1 MAASQFFRIATEGA
15 TTDGRV
21 IDAQWIKDIA
31 ETYDPKTFTAVVN
44 CEHIN
49 GADPNGS
56 FGSYG
61 HVTAVKAEPV
71 QLNIGGK
78 QVTRLALYAQIEA
91 NDNLKAINQAGQK
104 LFSSIEVEPQFAST
118 SKAYLLGVA
127 VTNTPA
133 SLGTEM
139 MKFCAMQAATN
150 PAANPIAHRKK
161 SPTSLFTANEET
173 TILFAAAGGGA
184 GLVPN
189 IAPDSLPADPLDWLK
204 RLLGFSQLG
213 NTPVIEPVAPVA
225 PVAPVTP
232 PASFMADPIAATAF
246 SAVLAQ
252 METDR
257 ANSLALQQRLTASE
271 ATQAELRTQL
281 ENTSAFGFRQRPQ
294 ATGAEDAQ
302 RADC

>member
-21 IDAQWIKDIA
+21 IDAQWIKEIV
-31 ETYDPKTFTAVVN
+31 ETYDPKTFTALVN
-44 CEHIN
+44 CKHIN

-71 QLNIGGK
+71 MLNIGGK
-78 QVTRLALYAQIEA
+78 PVSRLALYAQIEA

-104 LFSSIEVEPQFAST
+104 LFSSMEVEPKFSD
-118 SKAYLLGVA
+118 SGKAYLMGVA

-139 MKFCAMQAATN
+139 MKFCAMQSAAN
-150 PAANPIAHRKK
+150 PAANPLANRKK
-161 SPTSLFTANEET
+161 SPTSLFTASEET
-173 TILFAAAGGGA
+173 AILFAAAGGGA

-189 IAPDSLPADPLDWLK
+189 IAPDALPADPLDWLK
-204 RLLGFSQLG
+204 RLLGFSHLG
-213 NTPVIEPVAPVA
+213 TPPVVEPVAPVA
-225 PVAPVTP
+225 PIAPATP
-232 PASFMADPIAATAF
+232 PANFMADPIAATAF
-246 SAVLAQ
+246 NAMLSQ
-252 METDR
+252 MDTDR
-257 ANSLALQQRLTASE
+257 AAALALQQRLTASE
-271 ATQAELRTQL
+271 AAQAELRTQL
-281 ENTSAFGFRQRPQ
+281 ETTSAFGFRQRPQ